1 MPDHKTLDELVAL
14 AHADG
19 HTVTEVDA
27 TRNEKGLAPFIV
39 IRHGE
44 LAFVMRVM
52 PFDDHLC
59 ADVRS
64 YIGGAPVTAG
74 AFGMTD
80 GRRVMFPETGDTS
93 LGWNSANLISVL
105 VGPQGTT
112 PPAAP
117 AAGLTY
123 AQEQAAGAVADDLA
137 ETICGAIQAGLTA
150 EQIRATFDATLSLHD
165 SPTAAAAP
173 EAAAEPPTV
182 IIARP
187 GGTDLT
193 LVPGRDYIIT
203 YRIPG
208 QRFDRQ
214 ARMGF
219 AATGRDAQLLFDAWD
234 GTEGGTQGFDPRWV
248 TAAEQVARNVSA
260 RFVGRRAPQP
270 HGLEGLTD
278 GG

>member
-1 MPDHKTLDELVAL
+1 MTDHKTLDELVAL

-27 TRNEKGLAPFIV
+27 TRNEQGLAPFIV

-44 LAFVMRVM
+44 LAFVAHVM

-80 GRRVMFPETGDTS
+80 GRRVTFPETGDTS
-93 LGWNSANLISVL
+93 LNWNSTNLVSVL

-112 PPAAP
+112 PPPAPPPAAP

-123 AQEQAAGAVADDLA
+123 AQEQAGGQLADELA

-150 EQIRATFDATLSLHD
+150 EQIRATF
-165 SPTAAAAP
+165 
-173 EAAAEPPTV
+173 E
-182 IIARP
+182 
-187 GGTDLT
+187 GTLT
-193 LVPGRDYIIT
+193 LHEVP
-203 YRIPG
+203 
-208 QRFDRQ
+208 
-214 ARMGF
+214 
-219 AATGRDAQLLFDAWD
+219 DA
-234 GTEGGTQGFDPRWV
+234 G
-248 TAAEQVARNVSA
+248 
-260 RFVGRRAPQP
+260 
-270 HGLEGLTD
+270 
-278 GG
+278 